1 MKVLVLGGTSPIARG
16 LALRFAREGAR
27 LYIAARDA
35 GEAARAAGDLAVR
48 TGAPALSGA
57 FDATG
62 FATHRELVERAA
74 SELGGLD
81 GVLLCF
87 GALGDEARAQ
97 LDPQEALAI
106 IDQNYT
112 GAVSLLTI
120 AAERLERQGGGFI
133 IILGSVAGD
142 RGRAGNYV
150 YGSAKGALHLFA
162 EGLRARLARTEVRV
176 MTVVL
181 GTVDTRMTWGR
192 EGTRFAVS
200 PARAAAGI
208 FNAWRKRREV
218 VYVPWFWRPIM
229 AAVKLV
235 PGRLFKRARF

>member
-35 GEAARAAGDLAVR
+35 GEAARVAGDLEVR

-57 FDATG
+57 FDAAG

-97 LDPQEALAI
+97 LDPREALAI

-120 AAERLERQGGGFI
+120 VAERLERQGAGFI

-192 EGTRFAVS
+192 EGTRLVVS
-200 PARAAAGI
+200 PERAAASI